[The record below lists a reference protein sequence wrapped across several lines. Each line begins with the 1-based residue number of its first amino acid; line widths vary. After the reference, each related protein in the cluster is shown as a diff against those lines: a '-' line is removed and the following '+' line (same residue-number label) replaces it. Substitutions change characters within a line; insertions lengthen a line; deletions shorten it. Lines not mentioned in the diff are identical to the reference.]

1 MTTSGPLFGSW
12 PTRRLVIFS
21 LARILLAIVLVLGL
35 YALLPDTPNSELGNW
50 LIIVGGTSVF
60 LLVLYWQVRE
70 VTRSPRPVVRAIEA
84 LAICVT
90 LFLSLFASQ
99 YVAESLAD
107 GSAFS
112 QPLDKFSALY
122 YTTTVFSTVG
132 FGDITPVSDVARAL
146 TMAPDDR
153 QHHRARCGLPDPDQR
168 RPRRVGA

>member
-1 MTTSGPLFGSW
+1 M
-12 PTRRLVIFS
+12 
-21 LARILLAIVLVLGL
+21 
-35 YALLPDTPNSELGNW
+35 
-50 LIIVGGTSVF
+50 
-60 LLVLYWQVRE
+60 
-70 VTRSPRPVVRAIEA
+70 VRAIEA

-122 YTTTVFSTVG
+122 DTTTVFSTVG

-146 TMAPDDR
+146 TMAQMIGNIIVLGVGFR
-153 QHHRARCGLPDPDQR
+153 ILTSVAREGLERKRLAARCPTWTAARGLSASGQTCAAAATSVWWYSCR
-168 RPRRVGA
+168 SRFSSASFGNMT